1 MNPSAARVVVTGLG
15 VSCPMATG
23 QAELTLAMRE
33 GRSGIA
39 PIVSFPVPDMVTPA
53 VGEILEFDPKAYVIP
68 RLKKTLT
75 KSLKY
80 MARDIQLA
88 VAMAQVALLDAGLSD
103 GGVDPTRIGL
113 DLGAGIISTEL
124 QELSGAIEESYRQ
137 NDTFDYKVWGVDGI
151 KKIQPIWLLKYLPNM
166 LACHISILSD
176 CQGPSN
182 TITSGDASSGLAIGE
197 AYRILSKGRADV
209 MISGGAD
216 SKIHPLSYCRADILG
231 LLSKWKGD
239 PHLASRPFDR
249 KASGLVLGEGSGI
262 LIMES
267 LGHAEK
273 RSAKIYGEIIGIG
286 AGTDAVTILQPLTG
300 KGMEIAIRAALAD
313 AGLKPT
319 DQAISHICA
328 HGIGV
333 PELDA
338 AEAYAIRQVFA
349 DRPDIPVTS
358 LKGGTGNMGAG
369 NGGVEVIANL
379 LALRDGFVPPILHC
393 DEPVPEY
400 GLNYVRDTPR
410 NSHSDIFLSLNLT
423 RYGQASCVIAKA
435 WPKSQ

>member
-1 MNPSAARVVVTGLG
+1 MNSSAARVVVTGLG

-39 PIVSFPVPDMVTPA
+39 PIVSFPVPAEVTPS
-53 VGEILEFDPKAYVIP
+53 VGEIPNFDPRAFVIP

-88 VAMAQVALLDAGLSD
+88 VGMAQVALSDAGLAD

-124 QELSGAIEESYRQ
+124 QELSGAIEESYR
-137 NDTFDYKVWGVDGI
+137 NDDKFDYRIWGDDGI

-182 TITSGDASSGLAIGE
+182 TITSGDASAGLAIGE
-197 AYRILSKGRADV
+197 AYRILRKGRADV

-216 SKIHPLSYCRADILG
+216 SKIHPLSYCRAEMLG
-231 LLSKWKGD
+231 LLSDWTGD
-239 PHLASRPFDR
+239 PHLASRPFDA

-267 LGHAEK
+267 LAHAEN
-273 RSAKIYGEIIGIG
+273 RSAKVYGEILGIG

-300 KGMEIAIRAALAD
+300 KGMEIAIRAALRE
-313 AGLKPT
+313 AGLEPT
-319 DQAISHICA
+319 DPRISHICA

-333 PELDA
+333 PSLDA
-338 AEAYAIRQVFA
+338 AEATAIRTVFA
-349 DRPDIPVTS
+349 GRPNIPVTS

-379 LALRDGFVPPILHC
+379 LALREGFVPPTLNC
-393 DEPVPEY
+393 DDPVPEY
-400 GLNYVRDTPR
+400 GLNIVRGKPLNTDG
-410 NSHSDIFLSLNLT
+410 DIFLSLNLT

-435 WPKSQ
+435 WPKSS

>member
-1 MNPSAARVVVTGLG
+1 MNPSASRVVVTGLG
-15 VSCPMATG
+15 VSSPMATG

-39 PIVSFPVPDMVTPA
+39 PIVSFPVPSEVTSA
-53 VGEILEFDPKAYVIP
+53 VGEIPDFDPRTYVIP

-88 VAMAQVALLDAGLSD
+88 VGMAQVALQDAGLAD

-124 QELSGAIEESYRQ
+124 QELSGAIEESYR
-137 NDTFDYKVWGVDGI
+137 NDDAFDYRIWGDDGI

-182 TITSGDASSGLAIGE
+182 TITSGDASAGLAIGE
-197 AYRILSKGRADV
+197 AYRILRKGRADV

-216 SKIHPLSYCRADILG
+216 SKIHPLSYCRADLLG
-231 LLSKWKGD
+231 LLSKWDGD
-239 PHLASRPFDR
+239 PHQDSRPFDR
-249 KASGLVLGEGSGI
+249 KSSGLVLGEGSGI

-267 LGHAEK
+267 LKHAEK
-273 RSAKIYGEIIGIG
+273 RSAKVYGEILGIG
-286 AGTDAVTILQPLTG
+286 SGIDAVTIMQPLTG
-300 KGMEIAIRAALAD
+300 QGMEIAIRAALAD
-313 AGLKPT
+313 AGMQPT
-319 DQAISHICA
+319 DPAISHICA

-333 PELDA
+333 PALDA
-338 AEAYAIRQVFA
+338 AEARAIRKVFA

-379 LALRDGFVPPILHC
+379 LALREGFIPPTLHC
-393 DEPVPEY
+393 DEPVTEY
-400 GLNYVRDTPR
+400 GLNLVRSKPSNT
-410 NSHSDIFLSLNLT
+410 SADIFLSLNLT

-435 WPKSQ
+435 WPKTP

>member
-1 MNPSAARVVVTGLG
+1 MKPSASRVVVTGLG

-23 QAELTLAMRE
+23 QAELTSALRE

-39 PIVSFPVPDMVTPA
+39 PIVSFPVPGEVSPA
-53 VGEILEFDPKAYVIP
+53 VGEIPDFDPRNFVVP

-88 VAMAQVALLDAGLSD
+88 VGMAQVALQDAALAD

-113 DLGAGIISTEL
+113 DLGAGIISTDL
-124 QELSGAIEESYRQ
+124 QELSGAIEESYR
-137 NDTFDYKVWGVDGI
+137 NHDSFDYRIWGDDGI

-182 TITSGDASSGLAIGE
+182 TITSGDASAGLAIGE
-197 AYRILSKGRADV
+197 AYRILRKGRADV

-216 SKIHPLSYCRADILG
+216 SKIHPLSFCRAGLLG
-231 LLSKWKGD
+231 LLTKWNGD

-249 KASGLVLGEGSGI
+249 NASGLVLGEGSGI
-262 LIMES
+262 LILES
-267 LGHAEK
+267 FEHAQN
-273 RSAKIYGEIIGIG
+273 RGAKSYGEILGVG
-286 AGTDAVTILQPLTG
+286 AGSDAVSITRPLTG

-319 DQAISHICA
+319 DRAISHICA

-333 PELDA
+333 PSLDA
-338 AEAYAIRQVFA
+338 AEAYAIRTVFA

-379 LALRDGFVPPILHC
+379 LALRQGFVPATLHC

-400 GLNYVRDTPR
+400 GLNIVRGAPAEATA
-410 NSHSDIFLSLNLT
+410 DIFLSLNLT

-435 WPKSQ
+435 WPESP